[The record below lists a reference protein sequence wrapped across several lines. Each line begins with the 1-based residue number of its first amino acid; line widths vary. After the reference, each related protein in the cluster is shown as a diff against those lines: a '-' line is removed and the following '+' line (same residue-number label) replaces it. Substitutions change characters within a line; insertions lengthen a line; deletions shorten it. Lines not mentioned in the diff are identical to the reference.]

1 MGKNDSVRDDELLY
15 RSVRSES
22 EVEEYFFDRGKLI
35 IRPAAFN
42 DKRKKP
48 SVDRAELREFDPSL
62 SKLNETDGIVSLIAG
77 DIRSI
82 KEVETKAE
90 DRSVVHAVDV
100 IYDPNP
106 ESDPENY
113 AHSQIIVAPEFFGT
127 GSKQKSTFKKLRV
140 ALATLATENGWT
152 LEPQAD

>member
-1 MGKNDSVRDDELLY
+1 MGKNDSVRNDELLY

-42 DKRKKP
+42 DKGKKP

-77 DIRSI
+77 DIRGI
-82 KEVETKAE
+82 KEVKTKAE
-90 DRSVVHAVDV
+90 DKNVVHAVDV
-100 IYDPNP
+100 IYDPT
-106 ESDPENY
+106 PENS

-127 GSKQKSTFKKLRV
+127 GSKQKRTFKKLRI

-152 LEPQAD
+152 LEPPKVN

>member
-1 MGKNDSVRDDELLY
+1 MDKNDSVRDDELLY

-42 DKRKKP
+42 DKHKKP

-77 DIRSI
+77 DIRAI
-82 KEVETKAE
+82 KKVKTKVEDGNVA
-90 DRSVVHAVDV
+90 HAVDV
-100 IYDPNP
+100 IYDPT
-106 ESDPENY
+106 PENS

-152 LEPQAD
+152 LAPKVN

>member
-1 MGKNDSVRDDELLY
+1 MDKNDSVRDDELLY

-48 SVDRAELREFDPSL
+48 SVDRAELREFNPSL
-62 SKLNETDGIVSLIAG
+62 SKLNETDGIVSLITA
-77 DIRSI
+77 DVRAI
-82 KEVETKAE
+82 KEVETKTE
-90 DRSVVHAVDV
+90 DRDVVHAIDV
-100 IYDPNP
+100 IYDPKPKNHAH
-106 ESDPENY
+106 SHIIVDPE
-113 AHSQIIVAPEFFGT
+113 FLGT

-152 LEPQAD
+152 LEPKAN

>member
-1 MGKNDSVRDDELLY
+1 MNKNDSVRDDELLY

-48 SVDRAELREFDPSL
+48 SVDRAELREFNPSL
-62 SKLNETDGIVSLIAG
+62 SKLSETDGIVSLIAG
-77 DIRSI
+77 NIRAI
-82 KEVETKAE
+82 KEVKTKAE
-90 DRSVVHAVDV
+90 DGNVVHAVDV
-100 IYDPNP
+100 IYAPTPGN
-106 ESDPENY
+106 S
-113 AHSQIIVAPEFFGT
+113 AHSQIIVDPEFLGT

-152 LEPQAD
+152 LAPKVN

>member
-1 MGKNDSVRDDELLY
+1 MGKNDSVRNDELLY

-48 SVDRAELREFDPSL
+48 SVDRAELREFNPSL

-77 DIRSI
+77 DIRAI
-82 KEVETKAE
+82 KEVKTKAE
-90 DRSVVHAVDV
+90 DRNVVHAVDV
-100 IYDPNP
+100 IYDPT
-106 ESDPENY
+106 PENS
-113 AHSQIIVAPEFFGT
+113 AHSQIIVDPEFFGT
-127 GSKQKSTFKKLRV
+127 GSRQKRTFKKLRV

-152 LEPQAD
+152 LEPQRN

>member
-48 SVDRAELREFDPSL
+48 SVDRAELREFDP
-62 SKLNETDGIVSLIAG
+62 
-77 DIRSI
+77 
-82 KEVETKAE
+82 
-90 DRSVVHAVDV
+90 
-100 IYDPNP
+100 
-106 ESDPENY
+106 ENY

-140 ALATLATENGWT
+140 ALATLATENGWR
-152 LEPQAD
+152 LEPQAN